1 MQRFY
6 WRKTLGKTLDTDP
19 NSGEWR
25 LKPGGGDSRSLEAYR
40 VITLVKA
47 TANFRTRVSIFDNT
61 GCRLRC
67 SVFFQNMVGTPL
79 LVSLLLILRRPRGE
93 MPKCN
98 KVRRPP
104 LNADRPVSSVKIR
117 TWIRGLGFGDLGL
130 SPSL

>member
-1 MQRFY
+1 VFGVLSEYGRY
-6 WRKTLGKTLDTDP
+6 
-19 NSGEWR
+19 SAVS
-25 LKPGGGDSRSLEAYR
+25 KP
-40 VITLVKA
+40 IT
-47 TANFRTRVSIFDNT
+47 NT
-61 GCRLRC
+61 
-67 SVFFQNMVGTPL
+67 
-79 LVSLLLILRRPRGE
+79 RPRGE